1 MITRATGRNVG
12 FWVVSGLRTRFVGL
26 VLVFS
31 MVAVSALIPSVT
43 AFTRVGALTLN
54 AGENHLR
61 SAVVD
66 AAGGYAYVGTET
78 SPGIVVKVR
87 LSDFTRVAGLTLNP
101 GEDGLGGVV
110 PDAAGWFAYCL
121 AGACTAT

>member
-66 AAGGYAYVGTET
+66 AAGGYVYVGTET
-78 SPGIVVKVR
+78 APGIVVKVR

-101 GEDGLGGVV
+101 GEDGLGGFS
-110 PDAAGWFAYCL
+110 PAAAGVL
-121 AGACTAT
+121 AVWVSCFCA

>member
-61 SAVVD
+61 SAVVV

-78 SPGIVVKVR
+78 SAGIVVEVR
-87 LSDFTRVAGLTLNP
+87 LSVFYRVVGLTWNL
-101 GEDGLGGVV
+101 GEVGLGAVS
-110 PDAAGWFAYCL
+110 L
-121 AGACTAT
+121 